1 MALFG
6 YRRPDQIGAGYSPNA
21 RSQAIAPDMP
31 VAAAAPPAAGMT
43 KSGKPRG
50 LFGRIGHSLN
60 AFDDDPT
67 FGDWLL
73 GGMSRMDDLR
83 DRKIKGQQ
91 ELRAQAQMED
101 FIASLPPAY
110 QPYAR
115 QFPSEMAK
123 AMGKGLEPEEYG
135 YSDGVS
141 YNKRTGQAQRAIP
154 ADQSPL
160 VLRPGDEVFERD
172 ETGRLVRDP
181 ITGMPKRLMANDRFR
196 PPPPKVIPSDPT
208 SNNPDL
214 AWEK

>member
-1 MALFG
+1 MAMFG
-6 YRRPDQIGAGYSPNA
+6 YRRADQIGAGYSPNV
-21 RSQAIAPDMP
+21 RSQALAPDMP
-31 VAAAAPPAAGMT
+31 VAAAAPPAASMT

-50 LFGRIGHSLN
+50 LFGKIGHSLN

-73 GGMSRMDDLR
+73 GGMDRMDDLR

-91 ELRAQAQMED
+91 QAQEQAQMED

-110 QPYAR
+110 QSFAR

-135 YSDGVS
+135 YSDGIS

-172 ETGRLVRDP
+172 EMGRLVRDP